1 MPTNLIVLAFCN
13 RILTQTY
20 TKETI
25 CAKMSKEVRGIG
37 SWIWATM
44 QIIRDRNVH
53 LKGSYEWWSRMRKYE
68 MLGFRADWVISVG
81 VRS

>member
-1 MPTNLIVLAFCN
+1 
-13 RILTQTY
+13 
-20 TKETI
+20 
-25 CAKMSKEVRGIG
+25 MSKEVRGIG